1 MTKEFIL
8 GLLSKINGAKD
19 RAGELPGGACFMDGD
34 TVLCLERARGESRY
48 PYIEDGLVVWLHSSG
63 YIDACESI
71 FTIFAKSNF
80 GEGPHVAF
88 FGGVKEGGAYRPVSV
103 TGGARPLDES
113 GIERYIV
120 YAPKCAYCVTTY
132 KDAVFALRL
141 ALDKNKHIRF
151 TLSALNAGGSDAEIY
166 LSYFM
171 EALLRPAEAET
182 YWQKMTKYGRRLDNG
197 SFILKSI
204 NREENCLVINRE
216 ISGDGAITS
225 PSFTTSRSAF
235 LEGAGRTLDAALPL
249 ATGVIRKNCR
259 SSTTTELPVAAEM
272 LPMTLPAGG
281 CVNIEFELT
290 LCVGEDEARR
300 IATLPVDRTLDG
312 YLDAANRAES
322 EEFDRLKTDFYGKF
336 GSVDADTFTKFLKF
350 VRRQSSF
357 CALGKN
363 YGGMYLGFRDVFQQ
377 LEASLMW
384 QREKTSERMVYA
396 LNFILSSGRPP
407 RMFSFPK
414 EGQESIPV
422 DLEWY
427 IDQGCWIISTLYTYL
442 AHTGD
447 FSVLDEEAGY
457 IDAPDADWCDAHF
470 TGERTTVLEH
480 LVRITDFLLSKIDR
494 EYTGCLRVLFGD
506 WNDAVDG
513 LGKAEDGTYGSGVTV
528 MATLQFRQNLYEMKE
543 ILSFVG
549 KYTEKIP
556 SYDEAIDGIE
566 RGLEKFAVER
576 KGDRRRI
583 VHGWGDAVSY
593 KVGSFCDPDGADR
606 HSLTPNAFW
615 ATTGFIARDPSLKSA
630 IVECVDAVSSK
641 YGLKT
646 FDVPF
651 SKGTKGVGRI
661 AKIVPGTYENAC
673 AYVHCSLFGTMA
685 LFALGESERAWRE
698 IERSIV
704 ITHENATL
712 TSFVMP
718 NSYCENPEYD
728 IDGESLSDWHTG
740 SGCVL
745 VKEIVKYGFGVMPTL
760 SGVKVAFPKSFPS
773 ERGKLE
779 IDLGRARVTVK
790 YEKRGGERTLGVEGA
805 RAERGFDAL
814 AGVPTVFI
822 PREELNGNIT
832 VSVTE

>member
-8 GLLSKINGAKD
+8 DLLSKIDAAKEK
-19 RAGELPGGACFMDGD
+19 AGELPGNACFMDGD
-34 TVLCLERARGESRY
+34 SVLCLERERGESRY
-48 PYIEDGLVVWLHSSG
+48 PYIEDGLVVWLRSSG

-71 FTIFAKSNF
+71 FTVFRQSNF

-103 TGGARPLDES
+103 TGAARPLDES
-113 GIERYIV
+113 GVGRYIV
-120 YAPKCAYCVTTY
+120 YTPKCAYCVTTY

-141 ALDKNKHIRF
+141 AVDKKKHIRF
-151 TLSALNAGGSDAEIY
+151 TLSAVNAGKVDVEIY

-182 YWQKMTKYGRRLDNG
+182 YWQKMTKYGYRLDNG

-216 ISGDGAITS
+216 ITGGGEICS

-235 LEGAGRTLDAALPL
+235 LEGAGRTLDAARPL
-249 ATGVIRKNCR
+249 ATGVIGKMCR
-259 SSTTTELPVAAEM
+259 ASTTTELPVAAEM
-272 LPMTLPAGG
+272 IPMTLPAGG
-281 CVNIEFELT
+281 CENIEFELT

-312 YLDAANRAES
+312 YLDGANRADS

-336 GSVDADTFTKFLKF
+336 GSVDAETFTRFLKF

-384 QREKTSERMVYA
+384 QREKTRERMVYA

-414 EGQESIPV
+414 EGQEKIPV

-427 IDQGCWIISTLYTYL
+427 IDQGCWIISTFYTYL

-447 FSVLDEEAGY
+447 FSVLDEEVGY
-457 IDAPDADWCDAHF
+457 IDAPDIDWCDAHF
-470 TGERTTVLEH
+470 TAERTTVLEH

-494 EYTGCLRVLFGD
+494 KYTGCLRVLFGD

-543 ILSFVG
+543 ILSLVG

-566 RGLEKFAVER
+566 RGLEKYAVESD
-576 KGDRRRI
+576 GERRRI

-615 ATTGFIARDPSLKSA
+615 ATTGFIKRDPSLKSA

-641 YGLKT
+641 YGLMT

-661 AKIVPGTYENAC
+661 VGIVPGTYENAC

-740 SGCVL
+740 SGCVI

-760 SGVKVAFPKSFPS
+760 SGVTVAFPKYFPS
-773 ERGKLE
+773 ERGELG
-779 IDLGRARVTVK
+779 IDLCSARVTVK
-790 YEKRGGERTLGVEGA
+790 YEKRGGERKIEVDGA
-805 RAERGFDAL
+805 KFERGYDEL
-814 AGVPTVFI
+814 MKVPTVFI
-822 PREELNGNIT
+822 PREALDGNIT
-832 VSVTE
+832 VTVTD